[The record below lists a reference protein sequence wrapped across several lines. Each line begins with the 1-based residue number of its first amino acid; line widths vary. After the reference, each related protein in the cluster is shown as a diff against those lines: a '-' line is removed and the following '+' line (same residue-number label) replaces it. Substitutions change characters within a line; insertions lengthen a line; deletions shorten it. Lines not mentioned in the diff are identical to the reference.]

1 MTGRSAQALD
11 LHGFALKEFLDFVRK
26 EDPSWIEGAQV
37 RRSDNGQQGAGS
49 VDGKLWVEVLMSEK
63 VAEGLIRVLARAESL
78 DENESVA
85 IRSLREALRLG
96 GLTGA

>member
-1 MTGRSAQALD
+1 MTEQPAQALD

-37 RRSDNGQQGAGS
+37 RRSDNEQQRSGS

-63 VAEGLIRVLARAESL
+63 AAEGLARVLARAESF

-85 IRSLREALRLG
+85 VRSLRKALRLG
-96 GLTGA
+96 GVTGA